1 MLCGVRRKFSDLN
14 VLMFFGVRRKLS
26 DLNILKIL
34 RFYWWFNVLFY
45 VVGF

>member
-14 VLMFFGVRRKLS
+14 VLMFFGVRRKLL
-26 DLNILKIL
+26 DLKILKIL